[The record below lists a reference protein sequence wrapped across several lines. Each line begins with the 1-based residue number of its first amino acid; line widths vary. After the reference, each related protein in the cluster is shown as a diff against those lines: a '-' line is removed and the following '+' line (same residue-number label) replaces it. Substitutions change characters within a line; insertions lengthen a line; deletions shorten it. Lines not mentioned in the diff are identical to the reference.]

1 MSGLNIIT
9 TQDSITAYVRQE
21 FSGYEV
27 YEVDVVNDDAI
38 IKKDGLAKP
47 YIVLRYG
54 GLRNSGN
61 LGSFVGARNDEY
73 YSTVDVIIVS
83 QNSKQARIS
92 LNVVIDRLVGWKPV
106 DSTPMYIDGNMDIW
120 GSPVNN
126 GAPPVYM
133 ASSRLSYNVNTTD
146 IGSQIQP

>member
-21 FSGYEV
+21 FPGYDV
-27 YEVDVVNDDAI
+27 YEIDVVNDDSI

-92 LNVVIDRLVGWKPV
+92 LNVVIDRLIGWKPT
-106 DSTPMYIDGNMDIW
+106 DSTPMSVDGGTDIW
-120 GSPVNN
+120 GAPMNN

-133 ASSRLSYNVNTTD
+133 ASTRLRYNVNTTA